1 MSEESVATAAACGS
15 PMQRVLRIRDFRL
28 LWLGQA
34 TSLLGD
40 QFHFIALSWLVLQLT
55 GDPLA
60 LGTVLALAGIPR
72 AIFTLVGGAVTDRF
86 SPRAVMLLSDI
97 ARLVLTALLAVLV
110 LTGTLQ
116 VWMLYGFS
124 FIFGFVSGFFMPAS
138 MAILP
143 VIVPEKDLS
152 GGNALEQG
160 TAQIVGIVGPV
171 LAGGLI
177 ALFTGAGQ
185 DGANAN
191 QEAIGLALVFDA
203 LTFVV
208 SVITLWMIHARPVA
222 RSTADGS
229 EQSVWQSMK
238 IGLRYAWDH
247 PLLRML
253 LILIAALNVLT
264 LGPLVVGIPVLANE
278 RLAEGAAAFGIIM
291 AAISVGNLIGIVVAG
306 MVRSYRGTGV
316 LTLLLVITFGAG
328 MIAMGFI
335 NTTWAGAV
343 IMLLMG
349 LGNGYLSIRLISYL
363 QQRTPPDLLGRI
375 MSLILFANIGLAP
388 LSQAAAGALSKV
400 SLTWLFVGVGLAMF
414 GVAAWLV
421 TQPALRQID
430 REMGEMPASAA
441 DISA

>member
-1 MSEESVATAAACGS
+1 MIEESVAAAEAGGS
-15 PMQRVLRIRDFRL
+15 PMQRVLRLRDFRL

-60 LGTVLALAGIPR
+60 LGLVLALAGIPR

-86 SPRAVMLLSDI
+86 SPRAVMLISDI
-97 ARLVLTALLAVLV
+97 VRLVLTALLAMLV

-124 FIFGFVSGFFMPAS
+124 FVFGFVSGFFMPAA

-143 VIVPEKDLS
+143 AIVPEKDLQ

-177 ALFTGAGQ
+177 AWFSGAGQ
-185 DGANAN
+185 GDHAD
-191 QEAIGLALVFDA
+191 QSAIGIALVVDA

-208 SVITLWMIHARPVA
+208 SVATLWLIRPRPA
-222 RSTADGS
+222 PHTDAGATR
-229 EQSVWQSMK
+229 QSVWQSMK
-238 IGLRYAWDH
+238 IGLRYAWER
-247 PLLRML
+247 PILRMM
-253 LILIAALNVLT
+253 LILISALNVLIV
-264 LGPLVVGIPVLANE
+264 GPLVVGIPVLADT

-291 AAISVGNLIGIVVAG
+291 AAFSGGNLIGIVVAG
-306 MVRSYRGTGV
+306 MVRTYRGTGA
-316 LTLLLVITFGAG
+316 LTLLLVLVFGAG
-328 MIAMGFI
+328 TIAMGFI
-335 NTTWAGAV
+335 TTTWAGAA
-343 IMLLMG
+343 IMLVMG
-349 LGNGYLSIRLISYL
+349 LGNGFLSIRLITYL
-363 QQRTPPDLLGRI
+363 QLRTPADLLGRI
-375 MSLILFANIGLAP
+375 MSLILFANVGLAP
-388 LSQAAAGALSKV
+388 LSQAAAGALSKA

-421 TQPALRQID
+421 TQPALRIID
-430 REMGEMPASAA
+430 REMGEMPVSAA
-441 DISA
+441 DPSV

>member
-1 MSEESVATAAACGS
+1 MAEEFAGAASAGS
-15 PMQRVLRIRDFRL
+15 PMQRVLRLRDFRL

-60 LGTVLALAGIPR
+60 LGLVLALAGIPR

-86 SPRAVMLLSDI
+86 SPRAVMLISDI
-97 ARLVLTALLAVLV
+97 ARLVLTAVLAVLV

-116 VWMLYGFS
+116 VWMLYGFA
-124 FIFGFVSGFFMPAS
+124 FVFGFVSGFFMPAA

-143 VIVPEKDLS
+143 AIVPEKDLQ

-177 ALFTGAGQ
+177 ALFTSAGQ
-185 DGANAN
+185 KAAGTD

-203 LTFVV
+203 LTFAV
-208 SVITLWMIHARPVA
+208 SVVTLWLIRTRPVA

-238 IGLRYAWDH
+238 IGLRYAWER
-247 PLLRML
+247 PILRML

-264 LGPLVVGIPVLANE
+264 VGPLVVGIPVLANE
-278 RLAEGAAAFGIIM
+278 RLAEGAAGFGIIM

-316 LTLLLVITFGAG
+316 LTLLLVIIFGAG

-335 NTTWAGAV
+335 SSTWTGAT

-349 LGNGYLSIRLISYL
+349 LGNGYLSIRLITYL
-363 QQRTPPDLLGRI
+363 QLRTPADLLGRI

-388 LSQAAAGALSKV
+388 LSQAAAGALSKA

-421 TQPALRQID
+421 TQPALRLID
-430 REMGEMPASAA
+430 REMGETPVPAADASA
-441 DISA
+441 

>member
-1 MSEESVATAAACGS
+1 MVEESVATAAAGGS

-55 GDPLA
+55 GDPLT
-60 LGTVLALAGIPR
+60 LGLMLALAGIPR
-72 AIFTLVGGAVTDRF
+72 ALFTLVGGAITDRF
-86 SPRAVMLLSDI
+86 SPRAVMLISDI

-110 LTGTLQ
+110 LTGSLQ

-124 FIFGFVSGFFMPAS
+124 FLFGFVSGFFMPAA

-143 VIVPEKDLS
+143 AIVPEKDLQ

-177 ALFTGAGQ
+177 AWFSAAGQ
-185 DGANAN
+185 EGNGD
-191 QEAIGLALVFDA
+191 QSAIGSALVIDA

-208 SVITLWMIHARPVA
+208 SVATLWLIHPRPVTHLA
-222 RSTADGS
+222 ADAS
-229 EQSVWQSMK
+229 RQSVWHSMK

-247 PLLRML
+247 PILRML
-253 LILIAALNVLT
+253 LILITALNVLIV
-264 LGPLVVGIPVLANE
+264 GPLVVGIPVLADA

-291 AAISVGNLIGIVVAG
+291 AAFSGGNLIGIIVAG
-306 MVRSYRGTGV
+306 MIHTYRGTGV
-316 LTLLLVITFGAG
+316 LTLLLVIIFGAG

-335 NTTWAGAV
+335 TTTWAGAA
-343 IMLLMG
+343 IMLFMG
-349 LGNGYLSIRLISYL
+349 LGNGYLSIRLMTYL
-363 QQRTPPDLLGRI
+363 QVRTPADLLGRI
-375 MSLILFANIGLAP
+375 MSLVLFANVGLAP
-388 LSQAAAGALSKV
+388 LSQAAAGALSKA
-400 SLTWLFVGVGLAMF
+400 SLTWLFVGVGLGMF

-421 TQPALRQID
+421 TQPALRTID
-430 REMGEMPASAA
+430 REMAEAPVSAA